1 VALEHEE
8 RKAKILAEE
17 EAKRK
22 VRGGRVRQRGN
33 ISTPNPGL
41 ILVSTLTK
49 IDLEPAPET

>member
-1 VALEHEE
+1 MEHEE